1 MADAGIY
8 CIQNETDGKCYIG
21 KSVDIPKRWREHKN
35 ALRRGRHHNKH
46 LQKAWDCYGEKSFL
60 FKVLEYAEPNELG
73 NLEIAYISKF
83 KAFGE
88 NGYNFTMGGDGGLLG
103 MPKTEETRHKISES
117 NKGRRHTNEEKAHL
131 SKALKGRIFTDE
143 HRKKIGEANKKSH
156 AKSVLCVETGQVFKS
171 LQDAGDYFDTDCSN
185 IGHVCKGRQ
194 EKAKGYHFTYI

>member
-1 MADAGIY
+1 MADTGIY
-8 CIQNETDGKCYIG
+8 CIQNEIDGKCYIG
-21 KSVDIPKRWREHKN
+21 KSVNIPKRWREHKA
-35 ALRRGRHHNKH
+35 ALRRGCHHNKH

-60 FKVLEYAEPNELG
+60 FKVLEYAAPNELG
-73 NLEIAYISKF
+73 DLEIAYISKF

-103 MPKTEETRHKISES
+103 MPKTEETRHKISEA
-117 NKGRRHTNEEKAHL
+117 NKGRRHTSEEKAHL
-131 SKALKGRIFTDE
+131 SKALIGRIFTDE

-171 LQDAGDYFDTDCSN
+171 LKEAGEHFGTDCSN